1 MKSMRRFILT
11 AIALFSL
18 IVSSC
23 ISDKISTSSSDIL
36 SFSREKVDF
45 DTVFTDLGTP
55 TARLIVSNRAKN
67 AIVISSIRLRKQE
80 SAFSINVDGV
90 SGKTFSDV
98 EIRGR
103 DSIYVFIECYIPA
116 DQSNKPF
123 LIEDELEFV
132 TNGVTQTVKLEAYGR
147 NVTRLKA
154 TTLKNDTRLTSERPY
169 IIFDSLVVAPGVTL
183 SVEPGTQL
191 LFHDGAELIVHGTFE
206 AVGQPGKMIDMRGDR
221 LDNVLPDVGYDILA
235 GQWKGV
241 RFTPTSFGN
250 RMEYVNMRSTA
261 KGLTVDGTESEN
273 VPADLT
279 QSRLLLRNS
288 WLHNSQSSVLTS
300 RYAKVDAYGVC
311 FSESADAVV
320 SLTGG
325 EHSFVQCTIANNYL
339 FAAISQPLLSLY
351 YCLPGEQLDRP
362 DDPNPLMKASFE
374 NSIIYG
380 LAADLNVGDFTGS
393 DVYLRNVSLKSGGTN
408 DDHFIDCL
416 WECDPLFLTIRPD
429 YIFDYRVATD
439 SPVIGKGNPALVTEL
454 SLYDMLGDNRLS
466 DGNPTLGAF
475 ARPANPEDAGKLF
488 ENPDQ
493 DN

>member
-1 MKSMRRFILT
+1 MKSLRRFILT

-18 IVSSC
+18 IVTSC

-36 SFSREKVDF
+36 TFSREKVEF

-55 TARLIVSNRAKN
+55 TARLIVSNHAKN
-67 AIVISSIRLRKQE
+67 AINITSIRLRKPD

-90 SGKTFSDV
+90 SGKTFNDV

-132 TNGVTQTVKLEAYGR
+132 TNGVTQTVLLEAYGR
-147 NVTRLKA
+147 NVTRLKDVI
-154 TTLKNDTRLTSERPY
+154 LESDTRLTAERPY
-169 IIFDSLVVAPGVTL
+169 IIFGSLVVSPGVKLTI
-183 SVEPGTQL
+183 EPGAQI
-191 LFHDGAELIVHGTFE
+191 LFHDEAELIVHGTLE
-206 AVGQPGKMIDMRGDR
+206 AVGEPEKMIDLRGDR

-235 GQWKGV
+235 GQWNGV
-241 RFTPTSFGN
+241 TFTPSSFGN
-250 RMEYVNMRSTA
+250 RMEYVDMRSTVN
-261 KGLTVDGTESEN
+261 GITVDGIESEN
-273 VPADLT
+273 TLADLT
-279 QSRLLLRNS
+279 QCRLLLRNS

-325 EHSFVQCTIANNYL
+325 DHTFVQCTIANNYL

-393 DVYLRNVSLKSGGTN
+393 DVYLRNVSLKSSGTD
-408 DDHFIDCL
+408 DDHFISCL

-429 YIFDYRVATD
+429 YIFDYRVAPD
-439 SPVIGKGNPALVTEL
+439 SPVIGKGNPSFITEL
-454 SLYDMLGDNRLS
+454 SLYDMLGDDRLS
-466 DGNPTLGAF
+466 DGNPTLGAY
-475 ARPANPEDAGKLF
+475 ARPANPEEAGKF
-488 ENPDQ
+488 NEK
-493 DN
+493 